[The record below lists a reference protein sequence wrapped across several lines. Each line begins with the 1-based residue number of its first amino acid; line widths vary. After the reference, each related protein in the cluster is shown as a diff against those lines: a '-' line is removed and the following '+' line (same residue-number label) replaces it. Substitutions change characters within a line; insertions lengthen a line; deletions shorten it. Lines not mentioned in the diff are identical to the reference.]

1 MPVPATRLVAVVPI
15 VVTLVVG
22 LTARPAR
29 AADPVVTWRTD
40 YNTARKEAQEKGLPL
55 FLVVGTDDCFY
66 CRKLENIA
74 LKDAGVAALLAN
86 GFVPLKLDANRE
98 PALAKALKV
107 SLYPTMV
114 LAGTDGKIHAFVE
127 GYLEPD
133 RLAEHMKRT
142 VSTSTTT
149 DYAARD
155 FNEASK
161 AVSAGDYPRAITL
174 LKGLVRESGNKP
186 VGAKAKEV
194 LDEIERQ
201 ASGRMARAKDL
212 ESRGQS
218 PEAVDLLADLVKTYP
233 GTQTA
238 ADAASQMAGLADKP
252 ETLQR
257 QQLRRARETLAAAKD
272 DFAGSRYYDALQKAE
287 LLASAFPDLTEGKQG
302 AALVAEIKNNPER
315 MAAACEQMNDRTA
328 AMYLVLAESWQ
339 KKGQS
344 AEAVACLEKVTKL
357 SPNSKAGETAT
368 AQLRLIRGANPA
380 IPTSFKRP

>member
-1 MPVPATRLVAVVPI
+1 MPVPATRLAAVVPI

-29 AADPVVTWRTD
+29 AADPVVWRTD

-55 FLVVGTDDCFY
+55 FLVVSTDDCFY
-66 CRKLENIA
+66 CRKLENITF
-74 LKDAGVAALLAN
+74 KDAGVAALLAN
-86 GFVPLKLDANRE
+86 GFVPLKIDANRE

-114 LAGTDGKIHAFVE
+114 LAATDGKIHAFVE

-161 AVSAGDYPRAITL
+161 AVSSGDYPRAISL
-174 LKGLVRESGNKP
+174 LKGLVRSSGDKP
-186 VGAKAKEV
+186 VGVKAKEV
-194 LDEIERQ
+194 LDQIEQQ
-201 ASGRMARAKDL
+201 AAGRMARAKDL
-212 ESRGQS
+212 EARGQS
-218 PEAVDLLADLVKTYP
+218 PEAMDLLADLLKTYP
-233 GTQTA
+233 GTEA
-238 ADAASQMAGLADKP
+238 AASAASQMAGLADKP
-252 ETLQR
+252 DTLAR
-257 QQLRRARETLAAAKD
+257 QQLRRARETLASAKE
-272 DFAGSRYYDALQKAE
+272 DFAGNRFYDSLQKAE
-287 LLASAFPDLTEGKQG
+287 LLAATFPELAEGKQG
-302 AALVAEIKNNPER
+302 AALVADIKGNPER

-328 AMYLVLAESWQ
+328 QMYLVLAESWQ

-380 IPTSFKRP
+380 IPTSFRKP

>member
-1 MPVPATRLVAVVPI
+1 MPVPATRLAAVVPI
-15 VVTLVVG
+15 VVTLLVG
-22 LTARPAR
+22 TARPAL
-29 AADPVVTWRTD
+29 AADPVVWRTD

-66 CRKLENIA
+66 CRKLENVTFR
-74 LKDAGVAALLAN
+74 DGGVAAMLAN
-86 GFVPLKLDANRE
+86 GFVPLKVDANRE

-107 SLYPTMV
+107 TLYPTMV
-114 LAGTDGKIHAFVE
+114 LAATDGKIHAFVE

-161 AVSAGDYPRAITL
+161 AVSAGDYARAITL
-174 LKGLVRESGNKP
+174 LKGLVRTAGDKP

-194 LDEIERQ
+194 LAQIEQQ
-201 ASGRMARAKDL
+201 AAGRMARAKDL

-218 PEAVDLLADLVKTYP
+218 PEAMDLLADLLKTYP
-233 GTQTA
+233 GTEA
-238 ADAASQMAGLADKP
+238 AASAASQMAGLAEKP

-257 QQLRRARETLAAAKD
+257 QQVRRARETLAAAKD
-272 DFAGSRYYDALQKAE
+272 DFAENRFYDALQKAE
-287 LLASAFPDLTEGKQG
+287 LVAAAFPDLAEGKQG
-302 AALVAEIKNNPER
+302 AALVADIKGNPER

-328 AMYLVLAESWQ
+328 QMYLVLAESWQ

-344 AEAVACLEKVTKL
+344 AEAVACLEKVAKL
-357 SPNSKAGETAT
+357 SPNSKSGETAT
-368 AQLRLIRGANPA
+368 AQLKLIRGATPA
-380 IPTSFKRP
+380 IPTSFERP